1 MKVLGESEQKLK
13 SPVNNLYQ
21 DCQCFVKHNGKN
33 NVFKEVEQQLV
44 TGQHFE
50 YQIIFKSVNDKKLA
64 FNWLLMDTW

>member
-13 SPVNNLYQ
+13 SHVNNLYQ
-21 DCQCFVKHNGKN
+21 RFVKHTEK

-50 YQIIFKSVNDKKLA
+50 YQIILRQS
-64 FNWLLMDTW
+64 MIRS

>member
-21 DCQCFVKHNGKN
+21 CFVKHTGKN

-50 YQIIFKSVNDKKLA
+50 YQIILCQS
-64 FNWLLMDTW
+64 MIRS